1 MFSANRPVSD
11 NKYKVYYFIQLQ
23 QQHIAICPLWFEK
36 IYGRT
41 NGQVPYSGNCAPAGS
56 QIAKLPNSSRILALR
71 SQCDDPGESEAPLS
85 GAGDL
90 SEHIHT
96 HTIVYKYKL
105 INFLSN

>member
-1 MFSANRPVSD
+1 MGGQMV
-11 NKYKVYYFIQLQ
+11 KC
-23 QQHIAICPLWFEK
+23 HIA
-36 IYGRT
+36 
-41 NGQVPYSGNCAPAGS
+41 A
-56 QIAKLPNSSRILALR
+56 IAHLLDPKLPNSSRILALR